1 LRLKQINRQTMKTII
16 HGKWRKPGYWG
27 FACMC
32 LCLALNA
39 GARVVPASLFT
50 DHMVLQHGKPIYV
63 WGTASPGEQ
72 VHVSIGVL
80 ASGGASADSE
90 GNWLVEL
97 PVQPVAASP
106 LTLHIRG
113 ENEIRI
119 EDVLIG
125 EVWLGSGQSNM
136 GVSTGETDDWDSV
149 QKEIA
154 GGNYKSVRIFK
165 MAWTAS
171 DTPLRAC
178 GKSSWR
184 VSDNGSIRYSSA
196 VMVYFARALQ
206 RANPGVPI
214 GILQSAV
221 GATNAH
227 AWLPNAAFENGK
239 GAEHVRLWYK
249 AQLEKM
255 PVENKLYAEKLEQHR
270 EAVEKA
276 KQEKKQPPRAP
287 EPPMGPESKR
297 RPACLYN
304 GMIAPLQPYGIC
316 GVAWYQGEN
325 NSSLQW
331 AGDYAALMSD
341 LINGWRADWA
351 RAARRDK
358 PDMLPFLIVQLPN
371 FKNGNVWPLLREQ
384 QERIV
389 QSIPETVLIC
399 IIDSGD
405 PKDIHPRNKTPVGER
420 LALAARALV
429 YGEGS
434 LVWSGPVFR
443 DAACGDG
450 KAVVSFKRTGGGLIT
465 ADGEPPHGF
474 EIAGDDRKFFPAA
487 AKIFGQSVIL
497 ESPHVPRPVVVR
509 YAWENNPENLNLYN
523 KENLPAHP
531 FRTDDWPWPAGGKSK

>member
-1 LRLKQINRQTMKTII
+1 
-16 HGKWRKPGYWG
+16 
-27 FACMC
+27 MC

-39 GARVVPASLFT
+39 GAKVAPASLFT
-50 DHMVLQHGKPIYV
+50 DHMVLQQGKPVYV

-72 VHVSIGVL
+72 VRVSLGAL
-80 ASGGASADSE
+80 ATGGASADSE

-97 PVQPVAASP
+97 PAQPVAASP
-106 LTLHIRG
+106 LTLRIRG
-113 ENEIRI
+113 ENEIRV

-136 GVSTGETDDWDSV
+136 AVTAGGTTDWDSV

-154 GGNYKSVRIFK
+154 AGEFSRLRVFK
-165 MAWTAS
+165 MAWTA
-171 DTPLRAC
+171 DDAPRRDLGGAR
-178 GKSSWR
+178 WR
-184 VSDNGSIRYSSA
+184 VSDNNTLRNASA
-196 VMVYFARALQ
+196 AMVYFARALQ
-206 RANPGVPI
+206 RARPGVPI
-214 GILQSAV
+214 GIIQSAV

-227 AWLPNAAFENGK
+227 AWLPNDALENGK
-239 GAEHVRLWYK
+239 GAAGIRRWYRG
-249 AQLEKM
+249 QLDKL
-255 PVENKLYAEKLEQHR
+255 PDENKRYAEKLARHR
-270 EAVEKA
+270 QTVEKA
-276 KQEKKQPPRAP
+276 KQEKQQPPRAP

-304 GMIAPLQPYGIC
+304 GMIAPLQPYGIR

-331 AGDYAALMSD
+331 AGDYAALMTD

-351 RAARRDK
+351 RAARRDP

-371 FKNGNVWPLLREQ
+371 YKNSNVWPLLREQ
-384 QERIV
+384 QARIAQHV
-389 QSIPETVLIC
+389 PATALVC

-405 PKDIHPRNKTPVGER
+405 PKDIHPRNKTPLGER

-429 YGEGS
+429 YGENG

-450 KAVVSFKRTGGGLIT
+450 KAEVAFGHTGGGLMT
-465 ADGEPPHGF
+465 TDGRPPRGF
-474 EIAGDDRKFFPAA
+474 ELAGADRRFFPAA
-487 AKIFGQSVIL
+487 ASLSGPGVIL
-497 ESPHVPRPVVVR
+497 ESPQVPHPVAVR

-523 KENLPAHP
+523 KENLPALP
-531 FRTDDWPWPAGGKSK
+531 FRTDDWPWPADGNSK

>member
-1 LRLKQINRQTMKTII
+1 MKNII
-16 HGKWRKPGYWG
+16 HGKWRKPGHWG
-27 FACMC
+27 FTCMC
-32 LCLALNA
+32 FCLALNA
-39 GARVVPASLFT
+39 GARVAPASLFT

-63 WGTASPGEQ
+63 WGTAAPGERVQ
-72 VHVSIGVL
+72 VSLGAL
-80 ASGGASADSE
+80 ASGGASADGE

-97 PVQPVAASP
+97 PAQPVAASP
-106 LTLHIRG
+106 LTLGIRG
-113 ENEIRI
+113 ENEVRV

-136 GVSTGETDDWDSV
+136 GVSAGGTTDWDSV

-154 GGNYKSVRIFK
+154 AGDFSRVRVFQ

-171 DTPLRAC
+171 DAPRRDLGGAR
-178 GKSSWR
+178 WR
-184 VSDNGSIRYSSA
+184 VSDNNSLRNFSA

-206 RANPGVPI
+206 RARPGVPV
-214 GILQSAV
+214 GIIQSAV

-227 AWLPNAAFENGK
+227 AWLPNDAFENGK
-239 GAEHVRLWYK
+239 GAAYIRRWYRG
-249 AQLEKM
+249 QLDKL
-255 PVENKLYAEKLEQHR
+255 PVENKLYAEKLERHL

-276 KQEKKQPPRAP
+276 KQEKRQPPRAP

-304 GMIAPLQPYGIC
+304 GMIAPLQPYGIR

-325 NSSLQW
+325 NASLQW
-331 AGDYAALMSD
+331 AGDYAALMAD

-384 QERIV
+384 QERIA
-389 QSIPETVLIC
+389 QSVPETGLVC

-405 PKDIHPRNKTPVGER
+405 PGDIHPRNKTPVGER

-429 YGEGS
+429 YGEGG
-434 LVWSGPVFR
+434 LVWSGPVFH

-450 KAVVSFKRTGGGLIT
+450 RAVVSFRHTGGGLTT
-465 ADGEPPHGF
+465 ADGEPPRGF

-487 AKIFGQSVIL
+487 AKLSGRSVVL
-497 ESPHVPRPVVVR
+497 ESPHVPRPVAVR

-523 KENLPAHP
+523 KENLPALP